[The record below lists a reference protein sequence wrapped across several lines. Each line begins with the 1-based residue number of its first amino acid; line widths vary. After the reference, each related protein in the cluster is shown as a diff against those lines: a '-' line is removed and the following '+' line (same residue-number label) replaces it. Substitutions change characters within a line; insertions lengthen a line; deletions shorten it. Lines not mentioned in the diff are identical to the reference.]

1 MERQG
6 SCPRTFPHTFPP
18 RFPSVH
24 FSGGNIV
31 HISQIWTGKVKYHE
45 EVGSLVQFQLSL
57 SPSLSFPFLK
67 SEDT

>member
-1 MERQG
+1 M
-6 SCPRTFPHTFPP
+6 
-18 RFPSVH
+18 
-24 FSGGNIV
+24 
-31 HISQIWTGKVKYHE
+31 KYHE